1 MVRYQFLYAFCA
13 HSLYRIFMT
22 ISSLLFDELLFFLHF
37 CYDSDT
43 DYEKTW
49 LERIINL
56 EIQKNSDKYKLRAKN
71 PQGGMGVD
79 NNLEASEWVEQVR
92 NLNMEHS
99 LSTGKTKKFKI
110 DVFGCQ
116 MNERDS
122 ETIAGMLT
130 DMGFEEVPQDAF
142 ADIIVFVTCCVR
154 ENAEERIY
162 GHIGALAK
170 ECEEK
175 GSFIVA
181 CGCMMQQ
188 PHVVEKIKKS
198 YRNVKIVFGTHNVH
212 TFPELLYRYLTK
224 RKRLFE
230 VWEKADKIV
239 EELPIKRTDKHK
251 AWVSIILGCN
261 NFCTYCIVPHVR
273 GRERSRNMDDI
284 LAEIRALAKDG
295 CKEITLLGQNVNS
308 FGNDIGEKDLFAKLL
323 YAIED
328 IEGIERVR
336 FMTSHPKDLSD
347 SLIDA
352 MKNCKKVCNHL
363 HLPFQAGSTRIL
375 EKMNRKYT
383 KEHYLNLVEKIKKAL
398 PDIALTTDIIVGFP
412 GETDEDFEETLDVV
426 RKVGF
431 DAAYMFI
438 YSPRKGTPAAK
449 LEQTTPS
456 DVISKRFKRLLDLQT
471 EISTV
476 LAKKV
481 EGKTVEVLVDG
492 PSKQNPEMLSGR
504 TRTNRLVNFKAEGI
518 EKGELVDVEIIR
530 AGAFWLEGRG
540 GNKRG

>member
-1 MVRYQFLYAFCA
+1 MD
-13 HSLYRIFMT
+13 I
-22 ISSLLFDELLFFLHF
+22 
-37 CYDSDT
+37 
-43 DYEKTW
+43 K
-49 LERIINL
+49 
-56 EIQKNSDKYKLRAKN
+56 KNHTQYKLKAK
-71 PQGGMGVD
+71 PSGGMGTD
-79 NNLEASEWVEQVR
+79 DHLEASEWFEQVR
-92 NLNMEHS
+92 NLTMEFARQ
-99 LSTGKTKKFKI
+99 TGKTRKFRM

-130 DMGFEEVPQDAF
+130 DMGYEEVFEGAS

-162 GHIGALAK
+162 GHIGALSR

-175 GSFIVA
+175 GAFIIA

-212 TFPELLYRYLTK
+212 TFPELLYRYLTQ
-224 RKRLFE
+224 RKRIFDI
-230 VWEKADKIV
+230 WEKSDRIV

-261 NFCTYCIVPHVR
+261 NFCSYCIVPHVR
-273 GRERSRNMDDI
+273 GRERSRNRDDI
-284 LAEIRALAKDG
+284 LSEIRALALDG

-308 FGNDIGEKDLFAKLL
+308 YGNDLGENNLFAKLL
-323 YAIED
+323 YAIEE
-328 IEGIERVR
+328 IPGIERVR

-352 MKNCKKVCNHL
+352 MAHLKKVCHHL
-363 HLPFQAGSTRIL
+363 HLPFQSGSTRIL

-383 KEHYLNLVEKIKKAL
+383 KEHYLSLVDRIKTAI

-412 GETDEDFEETLDVV
+412 GETEEDFEETLDVV
-426 RKVGF
+426 RKVGY

-456 DVISKRFKRLLDLQT
+456 EVISQRFKRLVDLQT
-471 EISTV
+471 EIATE

-481 EGKTVEVLVDG
+481 EGQTVEVLVDG
-492 PSKQNPEMLSGR
+492 PSKQNPEILSGR
-504 TRTNRLVNFKAEGI
+504 TRSNRLVNFKGEGVQ
-518 EKGELVDVEIIR
+518 KGELVEVEIIR
-530 AGAFWLEGRG
+530 AGAFWLEGIRR
-540 GNKRG
+540 K

>member
-1 MVRYQFLYAFCA
+1 M
-13 HSLYRIFMT
+13 
-22 ISSLLFDELLFFLHF
+22 
-37 CYDSDT
+37 
-43 DYEKTW
+43 
-49 LERIINL
+49 ERIINL
-56 EIQKNSDKYKLRAKN
+56 DIKKNSDKYMLKPKKSQAGTNL
-71 PQGGMGVD
+71 D

-92 NLNMEHS
+92 NHNMEYT
-99 LSTGKTKKFKI
+99 LQTGKTKKFRI

-130 DMGFEEVPQDAF
+130 DMGFEEVPEGSS

-154 ENAEERIY
+154 ENAEGRIY
-162 GHIGALAK
+162 GHIGALAR

-175 GSFIVA
+175 GAFVVA

-212 TFPELLYRYLTK
+212 TFPELLYRYMSN
-224 RKRLFE
+224 RKRVFE
-230 VWEKADKIV
+230 VWEKEDKIV

-273 GRERSRNMDDI
+273 GRERSRNIADI
-284 LAEIRALAKDG
+284 LSEIEALAKDG

-308 FGNDIGEKDLFAKLL
+308 FGNDLGEKDLFAKLL
-323 YAIED
+323 FAIEEID
-328 IEGIERVR
+328 GIERVR

-352 MKNCKKVCNHL
+352 MKHCSKVCNHL
-363 HLPFQAGSTRIL
+363 HLPFQSGSTRIL
-375 EKMNRKYT
+375 EMMNRRYN
-383 KEHYLNLVEKIKKAL
+383 KEHYLSLVDRIKAAI
-398 PDIALTTDIIVGFP
+398 PDVALTTDIIVGFP

-431 DAAYMFI
+431 DAAFMFI

-449 LEQTTPS
+449 LEQTSPS
-456 DVISKRFKRLLDLQT
+456 EVISKRFKTLLDLQT
-471 EISTV
+471 DIATE

-481 EGKTVEVLVDG
+481 EGTTVEVLVDG
-492 PSKQNPEMLSGR
+492 PSKQNPDMLSGR
-504 TRTNRLVNFKAEGI
+504 TRSNRLVNFKAEGI
-518 EKGELVDVEIIR
+518 EKGDLVEVDIIR
-530 AGAFWLEGRG
+530 AGAFWLEGLRR
-540 GNKRG
+540 KKEWLS